1 MNNVDHIIY
10 TVPELERAVARLEED
25 LGVRPTV
32 GGRHPDLGTW
42 NALLAL
48 GPGTYLEIMAP
59 DPDASVR
66 PGDRPFGIDDLE
78 TGRLATWSA
87 RHPDP
92 AAAVEAVRDL
102 GVELGEPAPGSRDA
116 PDGRILTWRI
126 TDPFTDRLG
135 GVVPFLID
143 WGDTPHPATSA
154 PQGVRLVEFAVRHP
168 RPDEVR
174 RILVELDLEVPVE
187 RASEPGLAAILATP
201 AGRATL
207 E

>member
-1 MNNVDHIIY
+1 MKTVDHLIY
-10 TVPELERAVARLEED
+10 TVPELERAVARLKVD
-25 LGVRPTV
+25 LGIRPTI

-48 GPGTYLEIMAP
+48 GPRTYLEIMAP

-66 PGDRPFGIDDLE
+66 PGDRPFGIDGLE
-78 TGRLATWSA
+78 SSRLATWSV
-87 RHPDP
+87 RHPDLP
-92 AAAVEAVRDL
+92 AAVEAVRDL
-102 GVELGEPAPGSRDA
+102 GVELGEPAPGSRDT
-116 PDGRILTWRI
+116 PDGRTLTWRI

-154 PQGVRLVEFAVRHP
+154 PQGVRLVELVVRHP
-168 RPDEVR
+168 RPREVG
-174 RILVELDLEVPVE
+174 RILVELGLEVPVE
-187 RASEPGLAAILATP
+187 LASEPGLSAILATP
-201 AGRATL
+201 QGRVTL

>member
-1 MNNVDHIIY
+1 MKNVDHLIY
-10 TVPELERAVARLEED
+10 TVPELERAVAWLETD

-32 GGRHPDLGTW
+32 GGRHPDLGTH

-48 GPGTYLEIMAP
+48 GPRIYLEIMAP

-78 TGRLATWSA
+78 TGRLATWSV
-87 RHPDP
+87 RHPELS
-92 AAAVEAVRDL
+92 AAVESARDL
-102 GVELGEPAPGSRDA
+102 GVELGEPAPGSRDT
-116 PDGRILTWRI
+116 PDGRTLTWRI

-154 PQGVRLVEFAVRHP
+154 PQGARLVELVVRHP
-168 RPDEVR
+168 RPEEVR
-174 RILVELDLEVPVE
+174 RILEELGLEVPVE
-187 RASEPGLAAILATP
+187 LASKPGLSAILATP
-201 AGRATL
+201 QARVTL